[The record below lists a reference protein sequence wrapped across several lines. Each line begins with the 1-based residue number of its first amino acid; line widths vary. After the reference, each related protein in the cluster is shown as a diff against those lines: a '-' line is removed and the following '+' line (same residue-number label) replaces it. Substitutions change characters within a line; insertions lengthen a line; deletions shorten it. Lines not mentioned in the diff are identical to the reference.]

1 MNMKTRKSFARSA
14 AFCLFQGVFSSLV
27 LMDCAFAQSLAD
39 RAAALDSST
48 SAQLPSITSSRT
60 DAARAR
66 AVQQERAAGQ
76 LDDGRAARAR
86 ADAGKKANAKGEFE
100 KYVQTVTGQDLE
112 IFGRRLFSEVPSTFA
127 PVDAT
132 QVNPDYVIGPGDE
145 LQIRGWGMVDIDV
158 STTVDRNGSVYI
170 PRIGAIKVSGVA
182 YHDLQGYLKKAV
194 SKLFSNFELTVSVS
208 QTRAVQVYVVG
219 NVAYPGTYT
228 LSAMSTLLNALFASG
243 GPSPTG
249 TLRDIQVK
257 RGNTLVTSFDLY
269 DMLTKGDKRADITL
283 RDGDVIY
290 IPEAGPRVALTGNV
304 KNPGIFELKGPATT
318 ADLVNWA
325 GGLDSAAEAGDIVL
339 EKNTGNVYKPVL
351 EFNAK
356 SGKDSALAKLPV
368 GPADVY
374 RLFSPQAIPIQASVE
389 KEYVTVS
396 GELKGTG
403 VVAIEKGETLRQLV
417 NRLGGPTSSGYL
429 FALQLRRESVRR
441 AQQQRLNEIA
451 DRFERDL
458 EATATRRLTS
468 TTDKD
473 NLAIITAELER
484 QRALAQRLR
493 NVRAEGRIIL
503 ELEGAQAQ
511 VKDLPDFPLQNG
523 DSVFVPQR
531 PNTVDVLGAVFQQNS
546 FIYRP
551 QRSVADYIELAG
563 GVTESADKSE
573 RYVIRADGTARAKGS
588 GGWFGSFS
596 GADSLNP
603 GDTIVIPEKLQGSSW
618 TQNLKEWTAIFY
630 QFGLGAAGLKVL
642 KD

>member
-1 MNMKTRKSFARSA
+1 MKMKTRKIFAHSA
-14 AFCLFQGVFSSLV
+14 ALCLCQGVFSSLV
-27 LMDCAFAQSLAD
+27 LMNGASAQSLAD
-39 RAAALDSST
+39 RAAALDTGT
-48 SAQLPSITSSRT
+48 SAQRPSITSSRT
-60 DAARAR
+60 DISGVRA
-66 AVQQERAAGQ
+66 QQERAGQ

-86 ADAGKKANAKGEFE
+86 MEAGKKANAKGEFE
-100 KYVQTVTGQDLE
+100 KYVQTVTGQELE

-158 STTVDRNGSVYI
+158 STTVDRSGSVYI
-170 PRIGAIKVSGVA
+170 PRVGSIKVSGVA
-182 YHDLQGYLKKAV
+182 YRDLQGHLKKAV
-194 SKLFSNFELTVSVS
+194 AKLFSNFELTVSIS

-219 NVAYPGTYT
+219 NVAYPGSYT

-257 RGNTLVTSFDLY
+257 RGNTVATSFDLY

-325 GGLDSAAEAGDIVL
+325 GGLDSAAEAGDIVV

-351 EFNAK
+351 EFNAQA
-356 SGKDSALAKLPV
+356 GRDALAKLPV

-374 RLFSPQAIPIQASVE
+374 RVFSPQAVPIQAKVE

-396 GELKGTG
+396 GEVQGTG
-403 VVAIEKGETLRQLV
+403 VIAIEKGETLRQLV

-429 FALQLRRESVRR
+429 FALQLKRESVRR

-458 EATATRRLTS
+458 EANATRRLTA

-473 NLAIITAELER
+473 NLAIITAEVER
-484 QRALAQRLR
+484 QRAMAQRLR
-493 NVRAEGRIIL
+493 TVRAEGRVVL
-503 ELEGAQAQ
+503 ELSGARAQ

-523 DSVFVPQR
+523 DVVFVPQR
-531 PNTVDVLGAVFQQNS
+531 PDTVDVLGAVFQQNS

-551 QRSVADYIELAG
+551 QRSISDYIELAG

-573 RYVIRADGTARAKGS
+573 RYVIRADGTAKANGS
-588 GGWFGSFS
+588 GGFFGKFAGSD
-596 GADSLNP
+596 ALNP
-603 GDTIVIPEKLQGSSW
+603 GDTIVIPEKIEGTSW